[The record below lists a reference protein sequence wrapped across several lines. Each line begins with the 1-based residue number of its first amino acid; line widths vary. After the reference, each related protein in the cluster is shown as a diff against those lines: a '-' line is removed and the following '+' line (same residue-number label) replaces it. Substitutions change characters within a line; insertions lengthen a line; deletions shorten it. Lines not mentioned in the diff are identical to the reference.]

1 MTTAKETNKALKALL
16 CDFLEEYRHIDSLDS
31 FASVCFI
38 YKDRADDIIWDEQ
51 IRLEHLPE
59 DDNRREKLEALSNLN
74 RSLKRLLTTQAACDG
89 MISRA
94 YIEALGR
101 DIDSAIS

>member
-1 MTTAKETNKALKALL
+1 MTTARETNKALKALL

-38 YKDRADDIIWDEQ
+38 YKDRADDIICDEEL
-51 IRLEHLPE
+51 RLKRLPE
-59 DDNRREKLEALSNLN
+59 GEERERRLDSLSDLD

-89 MISRA
+89 TISRA
-94 YIEALGR
+94 HIEALGR